1 MKEELIIKVLD
12 RASEFISQ
20 SQITK
25 LRLVL
30 EAELYNYELQPA
42 ITALVPINSMPEKI
56 MIFLAS
62 KKLDGRAKST
72 LESYKRY
79 LIQFSQFI
87 HKEPQDVTTM
97 DIRMFLSTFA
107 KRDVKN
113 TTLAT
118 VIFTLKSFF
127 AWLHAEEYIARNPM
141 VKIQA
146 TKKNRDLR
154 KALTSEELEM
164 LRISCKSERDRAML
178 EFLYS
183 TGCRL
188 DEVVKLNK
196 EDIGWNDDSVKVLG
210 KGSKERVVYLNAKAK
225 VYLWKYLS
233 ARKDNEEALFVSS
246 KNPYNRLGHRGF
258 EKVISALGKEAG
270 LKQDIFP
277 HLIRHTTATHMLQN
291 GANLMEVQLYLGHDS
306 SNTTQIYA
314 KLDMEAIKI
323 SHKKHLAG

>member
-12 RASEFISQ
+12 KASEYISQ
-20 SQITK
+20 SQIME
-25 LRLVL
+25 LRLIL
-30 EAELYNYELQPA
+30 EEELYNFDLQPA
-42 ITALVPINSMPEKI
+42 TTALVPINSMPEKV

-62 KKLDGRAKST
+62 KKLDGRAATT
-72 LESYKRY
+72 LETYQRY
-79 LIQFSQFI
+79 LMQFSQFI
-87 HKEPQDVTTM
+87 QKEPKDINTM
-97 DIRMFLSTFA
+97 DIRMFLATFA

-113 TTLAT
+113 STMAT
-118 VIFTLKSFF
+118 VIFVLKSFF

-146 TKKNRDLR
+146 TKKDRHLR
-154 KALTSEELEM
+154 KALTHEELEM
-164 LRISCKSERDRAML
+164 LRMSCASERDRAML

-196 EDIGWNDDSVKVLG
+196 DDIGWNDDSVKVLG
-210 KGSKERVVYLNAKAK
+210 KGDKERIVYLNAKAK

-233 ARKDNEEALFVSS
+233 SRKDSQEALFVSS
-246 KNPYNRLGHRGF
+246 KQPYNRIGNRGF
-258 EKVISALGKEAG
+258 EKVISTLGKKAG
-270 LKQDIFP
+270 LKQDVFP

-291 GANLMEVQLYLGHDS
+291 GASLVEVQEYLGHDS
-306 SNTTQIYA
+306 PATTQIYT
-314 KLDMEAIKI
+314 KLDREAVRI